1 MLTKTQLKHI
11 EKRLMDERAK
21 ALKALGLF
29 DRIAKLDRETM
40 DSDLSV
46 YTDHM
51 ADQGTE
57 AMEREKAALF
67 ATKEGRYIYRLE
79 GALRRL
85 YNDPEAFGLCHT
97 CGIEVGYERLDALPH
112 ARYCIEC
119 KLKEEAA
126 A

>member
-119 KLKEEAA
+119 KLKEEEAA
-126 A
+126 